1 MKKILTSLATI
12 ALTAGSFANSALW
25 ANKVQQK
32 SNQNNQNVNKQT
44 KNEDAEDIANKLW
57 NKTVK
62 IDPNVFLNKNLHTD
76 KEQVNAAIVKQGIL
90 TQDEAQ
96 YVSWGSLQINVAG
109 WYWNKGAFSVSKDGA
124 TATGHVTVDADSGET
139 PAQIVAKLE
148 KRDPTLNFNYW
159 NGKNLQTNLV
169 ELRSILVNEGI
180 VTKVEASE
188 ITGIAD
194 GGYGFVIDKT
204 WINLGFPVN
213 YIVNDNNT
221 SDTAGDAKV
230 EAVNDGDS
238 AQQIAN
244 SMQNKSYGLKTN
256 AVGQYAD
263 DAYITQDF
271 DNLLQYTYGFKA
283 DDLKDVSFPH
293 VKLQTDNLNI
303 NASITKDGQTA
314 TAKVD
319 LECKNSPYIYYHYYS
334 FPDNANDLAFY
345 VNLTP
350 AMTNTL
356 KGIFSHYNA
365 QYDLGVFY
373 NALDDGELHG
383 FSMPSY
389 SGPSY
394 IPWTNRL
401 VPNLNGFGSLAEIAL
416 NIIAEATNDLPAIHN
431 FANVLYQKV
440 MHSDGYLSIMCHW
453 HYTTGDQNTISD
465 YHFW

>member
-221 SDTAGDAKV
+221 SDTAGDAQV

-238 AQQIAN
+238 AQQIF
-244 SMQNKSYGLKTN
+244 SKIENKSFGLKQNT
-256 AVGQYAD
+256 VGKYAD
-263 DAYITQDF
+263 SSYIVQDF
-271 DNLLQYTYGFKA
+271 RNLLQSAYKVNA
-283 DDLKDVSFPH
+283 IDLNHVTLPH
-293 VKLQTDNLNI
+293 VKI
-303 NASITKDGQTA
+303 NQNTPNVKATICKDGQRFTA
-314 TAKVD
+314 NIN
-319 LECKNSPYIYYHYYS
+319 LEGKATPYIYYTEA
-334 FPDNANDLAFY
+334 NASDVIFY
-345 VNLTP
+345 VNFNP
-350 AMTNTL
+350 AMLRTLRDVFDCKLNTHQQDL
-356 KGIFSHYNA
+356 QYCYNMLCDGAGNHIDNFA
-365 QYDLGVFY
+365 QYTSI
-373 NALDDGELHG
+373 A
-383 FSMPSY
+383 
-389 SGPSY
+389 Y
-394 IPWTNRL
+394 IPYDDVINKH
-401 VPNLNGFGSLAEIAL
+401 LNGFGDEEEPVQNLFNESDASSFPSV
-416 NIIAEATNDLPAIHN
+416 NN
-431 FANVLYQKV
+431 FANDLYKAVLE
-440 MHSDGYLSIMCHW
+440 SSGYLSFTAHW
-453 HYTTGDQNTISD
+453 HCAGEYEYSMS
-465 YHFW
+465 YHIW